1 MTTQTTNKK
10 LYVPDHNQAAY
21 IGSWDVPVN
30 TNFSGIDAA
39 LGGVTSI
46 VVTGAV
52 TSPVLMSAS
61 YDESTFP
68 YLPQY
73 TSVSGDGA
81 TPSYIPFNIILTGT
95 LSANLVYRIP
105 SGVCGQWSVYNNTS
119 GSYSV
124 GFQVGTGTA
133 YTVEQGKRRLIVSD
147 GTTVSLS
154 NSPSDAQGTSG
165 SLQFNNAN
173 TFSGSALR
181 YTPSTGA
188 FVLDPLTFTASSTTS
203 LLTTDAS
210 QPLVAGM
217 VIKTSAGVSVG
228 TIVSQASSTTWYISS
243 GTATASTTMYA
254 YPATASADVAF
265 TINSYDNQYGMQIIA
280 GTTAGQSKGLRIKAG
295 TNGSD
300 YPLYIGTND
309 ASPVDYLKLD
319 GYGSLVIGSQNTSS
333 TLPTVTIQGNTSSTQ
348 QTLKVVGAA
357 STPVVAITYGTTSTV
372 NCALS
377 NVFSLTLS
385 GNTTIATTNPYDG
398 QTINVFIT
406 QGTGGQT
413 ITWPTTGAGAFKWQ
427 YGTATPLSTTAGTT
441 DLLVA
446 TYRSSNG
453 FWYATLSAGF

>member
-295 TNGSD
+295 TNASD
-300 YPLYIGTND
+300 YSLRITD
-309 ASPVDYLKLD
+309 SATSPVDRFSID
-319 GYGSLVIGSQNTSS
+319 GYGAVTIAAPSSSS
-333 TLPTVTIQGNTSSTQ
+333 TLPTLQISVAS
-348 QTLKVVGAA
+348 A
-357 STPVVAITYGTTSTV
+357 STTPALKANGGAFTPPVAVTFNATSMSL

-377 NVFSLTLS
+377 NVFTTTVTNNLTGTLTFS
-385 GNTTIATTNPYDG
+385 NASEG
-398 QTINVFIT
+398 QTINWLMT
-406 QGTGGQT
+406 QG
-413 ITWPTTGAGAFKWQ
+413 GAGSFTINWPSSVKFPNGIAPALS
-427 YGTATPLSTTAGTT
+427 ATGKT
-441 DLLVA
+441 DLFVA
-446 TYRSSNG
+446 TLSGGY
-453 FWYATLSAGF
+453 WYATIINGF